1 MSYNPGIVGT
11 QSTSWS
17 QKSEF
22 GRSFSQNQQSEKPHT
37 QQPQPTTQTNQST
50 PSLQTA
56 SNTTTPVTNSSNR

>member
-22 GRSFSQNQQSEKPHT
+22 GRSFSQNQQTEKPF
-37 QQPQPTTQTNQST
+37 QQQIQPATQTNQST
-50 PSLQTA
+50 PTTQTSA
-56 SNTTTPVTNSSNR
+56 NTTTIPPKK

>member
-1 MSYNPGIVGT
+1 MPTENKSYLGNQSVAFTRIAHEART
-11 QSTSWS
+11 QAL
-17 QKSEF
+17 QAA
-22 GRSFSQNQQSEKPHT
+22 